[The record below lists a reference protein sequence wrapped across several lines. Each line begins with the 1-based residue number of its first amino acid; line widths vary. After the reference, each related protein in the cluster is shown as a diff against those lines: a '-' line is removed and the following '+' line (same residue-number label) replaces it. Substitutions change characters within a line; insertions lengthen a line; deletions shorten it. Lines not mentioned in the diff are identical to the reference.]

1 MTARLVLAA
10 AAAATAASIAAA
22 DDHSLNNL
30 DNVRQTAPDISDVLL
45 RQRYNDPN
53 ADIVPITTAMD
64 CGIDGFSTFQLSL
77 SHAAGSDSH
86 SVYAVFGFTSTTHCC
101 RRHFT
106 FLRRLVLIS
115 AASARC
121 SRPIA
126 RIQRST
132 PT

>member
-22 DDHSLNNL
+22 DDHSLDNL

-86 SVYAVFGFTSTTHCC
+86 SVYAVFGDHIDHALLPPAFHVRSY
-101 RRHFT
+101 
-106 FLRRLVLIS
+106 
-115 AASARC
+115 AAWC
-121 SRPIA
+121 
-126 RIQRST
+126 
-132 PT
+132 